1 MQPRTLRRMLVYAA
15 LTSVMA
21 ACGRGEPA
29 PAGIQTRLASV
40 FRDEPSPDETRN
52 ALVRQ
57 LRTAPAAGTA
67 FPSRA
72 TIDGFYAAHGN
83 RLVWSDANGKP
94 TQASATLIAALRRAG
109 EHGLNPDDYAPERLE
124 AMDKQIRESST
135 ADRLADFDLLATVAL
150 FRYAS
155 DLATGRVHPDEVKS
169 DWKALTPELDITK
182 PLDEALTK
190 NDLAPF
196 LESLAPQ
203 HPGYAHLR
211 GALVKLREQEA
222 AGGWPAI
229 PTGPKMRKGSTDP
242 RVPQLRQRL
251 GLDAAGGF
259 DATLDQAVRSAQAT
273 YGIDPDGVVSDATL
287 AELNTPVADR
297 IRQVELNLERWR
309 WIPRELGDTH
319 VLVNIPGFDLQL
331 NRNGATTWHTRV
343 VTGKELTP
351 TPLFSDR
358 IVSIVIHPP
367 WNVPESIAVNEYLP
381 ELRKNRNALDRHG
394 LKLLEGTGDKAKE
407 IDPKSVDWDRVDV
420 DKFPYRLRQDP
431 GAENPLGQVKFALTN
446 DFSIYLHDT
455 PGGHAFRKTERDLS
469 HGCIRVENALK
480 LADEITNDSEKTA
493 IREAL
498 ANPEEKH
505 VALATKIPV
514 HIFYWTAWADEA
526 GELHFGPDVYGF
538 DAPQRE
544 AIDKAAEKKAAAGMT
559 AGR

>member
-1 MQPRTLRRMLVYAA
+1 L
-15 LTSVMA
+15 S
-21 ACGRGEPA
+21 
-29 PAGIQTRLASV
+29 
-40 FRDEPSPDETRN
+40 
-52 ALVRQ
+52 
-57 LRTAPAAGTA
+57 
-67 FPSRA
+67 
-72 TIDGFYAAHGN
+72 
-83 RLVWSDANGKP
+83 
-94 TQASATLIAALRRAG
+94 
-109 EHGLNPDDYAPERLE
+109 PDDYAPERLE
-124 AMDKQIRESST
+124 ALDKQIRESST

-211 GALVKLREQEA
+211 EALVKLREQEA
-222 AGGWPAI
+222 VGGWASI
-229 PTGPKMRKGSTDP
+229 PSGPKMKKGSTDP
-242 RVPQLRQRL
+242 RLPQLRERL
-251 GLDAAGGF
+251 RLEPAGAF
-259 DATLDQAVRSAQAT
+259 DVTLDKAVRHAQAT

-287 AELNTPVADR
+287 AELNTSVADR

-309 WIPRELGDTH
+309 WIPRSLGDTY
-319 VLVNIPGFDLQL
+319 VLVNIPGFDLEL
-331 NRNGATTWHTRV
+331 TRNGAPAWHTRV

-381 ELRKNRNALDRHG
+381 ELRKNRKALERHG
-394 LKLLEGTGDKAKE
+394 LKVLEGTGDKAQE
-407 IDPKSVDWDRVDV
+407 IDPKDVNWDRVSD
-420 DKFPYRLRQDP
+420 DKFPYHLRQDP

-455 PGGHAFRKTERDLS
+455 PGGHAFNKTERDLS
-469 HGCIRVENALK
+469 HGCIRVENALE
-480 LADEITNDSEKTA
+480 LANQITNDSEKAA

-505 VALATKIPV
+505 IALAEKIPV

-544 AIDKAAEKKAAAGMT
+544 AIAKAAEKNAATGMT
-559 AGR
+559 ARR